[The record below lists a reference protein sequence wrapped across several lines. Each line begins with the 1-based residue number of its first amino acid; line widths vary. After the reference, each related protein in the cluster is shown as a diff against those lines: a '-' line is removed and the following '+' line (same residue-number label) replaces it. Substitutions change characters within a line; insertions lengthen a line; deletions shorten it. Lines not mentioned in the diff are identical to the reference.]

1 MDPRNSPSP
10 VILAV
15 LTSAVALPATSAYA
29 GITTGAYASWTNT
42 GTGGGFLADSDYG
55 SAPGQ
60 YVASVTDASANIS
73 WSSST
78 STFTGFADGGDAV
91 TARSQGVAILTFGTE
106 TSISITYGMAQLVG
120 AGNQVGWGVV
130 DAGTGESVFGLS
142 FDNGSAITIGDVG
155 TDANGSFTGSVSAG
169 TYWLVM
175 LAECS
180 EAGGYFAYDATF
192 TAAPAPGAFVL
203 LAGSGL
209 AALRRRR

>member
-130 DAGTGESVFGLS
+130 DAGTGESVFGSWMRLS
-142 FDNGSAITIGDVG
+142 V
-155 TDANGSFTGSVSAG
+155 
-169 TYWLVM
+169 
-175 LAECS
+175 
-180 EAGGYFAYDATF
+180 
-192 TAAPAPGAFVL
+192 
-203 LAGSGL
+203 
-209 AALRRRR
+209 

>member
-15 LTSAVALPATSAYA
+15 LTSAVALPAMSASA
-29 GITTGAYASWTNT
+29 GIATGAYASWTNT
-42 GTGGGFLADSDYG
+42 GTGGGFLEDSDYG

-73 WSSST
+73 WSAST
-78 STFTGFADGGDAV
+78 STFTGFADGGNEV

-106 TSISITYGMAQLVG
+106 TSISITYGMSQLVG
-120 AGNQVGWGVV
+120 SGNQVGWGMI

-192 TAAPAPGAFVL
+192 TSVPAPGAFVL